1 MNNYISANKIS
12 YLRKSSPSSPAN
24 HAAAPGRN
32 HRRRGFKA
40 ALSLL
45 LWVLLLA
52 TTGCQSASGV
62 STSLL
67 RDRDIVFKRLAVM
80 PFQQVPP
87 EIVATYSARSS
98 LPASVL
104 KTDNDPRSPERYLQ
118 DLFMELMAKHPQF
131 DLVSP
136 DRVGGTYEGVSTGSL
151 KATLPKALKEA
162 GTELGADGLVV
173 GYLYRWRERR
183 GYDYSVEK
191 PASVFFEI
199 QLYRTVDGMMVWK
212 GVFDKTQKS
221 LMENVLGAS
230 YFVKD
235 RGRWLTAKELAA
247 EGMADIVGRW
257 PGVAKKE
264 AKKAESRSE

>member
-1 MNNYISANKIS
+1 MGGGFPRGSD
-12 YLRKSSPSSPAN
+12 RD
-24 HAAAPGRN
+24 AATGLI
-32 HRRRGFKA
+32 RRCRGFKA
-40 ALSLL
+40 ASVFAWLL
-45 LWVLLLA
+45 LLM
-52 TTGCQSASGV
+52 TMGCQSASGV

-67 RDRDIVFKRLAVM
+67 RDRDIAFKRLAVM
-80 PFQQVPP
+80 PFQQASP
-87 EIVATYSARSS
+87 EIVATYAARGS

-118 DLFMELMAKHPQF
+118 DLFLEAMAKQARF

-136 DRVGGTYEGVSTGSL
+136 DRVGGAYEGVSTGAL
-151 KATLPKALKEA
+151 KTTLPEALREA
-162 GTELGADGLVV
+162 GTELGADGVVV

-199 QLYRTVDGMMVWK
+199 QLFRTGDGTLVWK
-212 GVFDKTQKS
+212 GIFDKTQKS

-235 RGRWLTAKELAA
+235 RGRWLTARELAA
-247 EGMADIVGRW
+247 EGVADIVARW
-257 PGVAKKE
+257 PGLAGKE
-264 AKKAESRSE
+264 EKKAAPRPE

>member
-1 MNNYISANKIS
+1 M
-12 YLRKSSPSSPAN
+12 LW
-24 HAAAPGRN
+24 
-32 HRRRGFKA
+32 
-40 ALSLL
+40 ALILMFM
-45 LWVLLLA
+45 
-52 TTGCQSASGV
+52 GCQGASGV

-67 RDRDIVFKRLAVM
+67 KDKDITFRRLAVM
-80 PFQQVPP
+80 PFQYVAP
-87 EIVATYSARSS
+87 EVVATYSARSS

-104 KTDNDPRSPERYLQ
+104 KTDNAAGSHERYLQ
-118 DLFMELMAKHPQF
+118 DLFLEMMSRHRQF

-136 DRVGGTYEGVSTGSL
+136 DRVGGTYEGIGTGSL
-151 KATLPKALKEA
+151 RATLPQALREA
-162 GTELGADGLVV
+162 GKELGADGIVV

-199 QLYRTVDGMMVWK
+199 HLYRVLDGALAWK

-221 LMENVLGAS
+221 LMENVMGAG

-247 EGMADIVGRW
+247 EGMAEIVGSW
-257 PGVAKKE
+257 PGVGKE
-264 AKKAESRSE
+264 TGKAVSRSE